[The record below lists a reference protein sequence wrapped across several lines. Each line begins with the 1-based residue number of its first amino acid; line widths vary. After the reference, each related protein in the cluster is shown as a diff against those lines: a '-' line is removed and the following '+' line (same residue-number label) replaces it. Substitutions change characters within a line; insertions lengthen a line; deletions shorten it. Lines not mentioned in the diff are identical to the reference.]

1 VIDEGF
7 IEGIQLKV
15 KEHGKEVLVNG
26 KAQLILD
33 DWRGELF
40 QDNFKLEAEM
50 FLRILNAGC
59 AKVINEADNVLERK
73 QQLVQPMDEK
83 HGISPGFSRPLLDL
97 LGLLLRGDTSK
108 IAKTPEELKAEEE
121 ERINAKIEAKIK
133 VEAEKAGRTAPIA
146 QPVQALQQ
154 APATPSIDSFMKR
167 AKLFLED
174 SEWKQA
180 NDYFEKVLDV
190 DPEYAPAYIGK
201 LCVELQVRQED
212 LLWRCIKPI
221 EESGSF
227 QKALRFADAYH
238 REILGEYNRKNQEH
252 ILEEKR
258 QEAEKK
264 RMLQEAKVKA
274 EAEAKI
280 RADYEAK
287 LQVEAEAK
295 LKAETEA
302 KSKAAFERGIE
313 HRNNEDYD
321 KAIEEF
327 TKVIKFDS
335 NNAVAY
341 SCRGDSYRM
350 INEYDQAIADLNTA
364 IILDKNDAVAYA
376 RRGEAY
382 RGKEQYS
389 QAIHDFNEAI
399 TLDPNF
405 SFAYGSRGAAYCK
418 IDQYDQA
425 ISDCNKALMLD
436 PNYTFAYDI
445 REEACRIKNQHHA
458 QAYAARGKEYFAKGW
473 YDQAI
478 NDYNEAIRLDQNYTE
493 AYILRGEAYKMK
505 GWYDQAISDYNR
517 ALHLDPYD
525 STAYNCRGGAYQMK
539 GEYDRAISDYNM
551 VLCIDPN
558 NSPAYSCRGEA
569 YRKKGWYDQAIS
581 DAQTALRL
589 DPDNPIAKFVLENI
603 YEG

>member
-7 IEGIQLKV
+7 IEVIRLMV
-15 KEHGKEVLVNG
+15 KKHGKEVLVNG
-26 KAQLILD
+26 KAQLFLND
-33 DWRGELF
+33 CCKSKF
-40 QDNFKLEAEM
+40 NLEKQKFRE
-50 FLRILNAGC
+50 ILNADC
-59 AKVINEADNVLERK
+59 AKFINEADNVLERK
-73 QQLVQPMDEK
+73 QQLVQRMDEE
-83 HGISPGFSRPLLDL
+83 HGIFPRHSMPLLDL

-108 IAKTPEELKAEEE
+108 ITKMPEELKAEEE

-133 VEAEKAGRTAPIA
+133 VEAEKAVRTAPIA
-146 QPVQALQQ
+146 QPTQAPQQ
-154 APATPSIDSFMKR
+154 APAMPSIDSFMKR
-167 AKLFLED
+167 AKIFLED

-201 LCVELQVRQED
+201 LCVELQVKQED
-212 LLWRCIKPI
+212 LLWRCNKPI

-252 ILEEKR
+252 IADEKR

-264 RMLQEAKVKA
+264 RMIQEAKVKA

-287 LQVEAEAK
+287 LRVEVEAK

-313 HRNNEDYD
+313 HINNKDWG
-321 KAIEEF
+321 KAIQEF
-327 TKVIKFDS
+327 SNVIRFGS

-341 SCRGDSYRM
+341 SYRGDAYRM
-350 INEYDQAIADLNTA
+350 INKYDQAIADYDTA
-364 IILDKNDAVAYA
+364 ISIDKNDAGAYA
-376 RRGEAY
+376 RRGEAH

-399 TLDPNF
+399 NLDPNF
-405 SFAYGSRGAAYCK
+405 SFAYSSRGAAYCK

-425 ISDCNKALMLD
+425 ISDCTKAIMLD
-436 PNYTFAYDI
+436 PNNGLAPTI
-445 REEACRIKNQHHA
+445 LVEAGLTKNRHHA
-458 QAYAARGKEYFAKGW
+458 QAYAARGKEYLMKGQ

-478 NDYNEAIRLDQNYTE
+478 SDCNEAIRLDLNYADAYALRGVVRGKIASQVPEQLAFFEYNKAISDYTE
-493 AYILRGEAYKMK
+493 AIRLDPNYAAVYAYRGDAYRII
-505 GWYDQAISDYNR
+505 GQYDQAIKDSNM
-517 ALHLDPYD
+517 ALYL
-525 STAYNCRGGAYQMK
+525 
-539 GEYDRAISDYNM
+539 
-551 VLCIDPN
+551 DPN
-558 NSPAYSCRGEA
+558 NDLARS
-569 YRKKGWYDQAIS
+569 
-581 DAQTALRL
+581 
-589 DPDNPIAKFVLENI
+589 VLQNLVVWS
-603 YEG
+603 